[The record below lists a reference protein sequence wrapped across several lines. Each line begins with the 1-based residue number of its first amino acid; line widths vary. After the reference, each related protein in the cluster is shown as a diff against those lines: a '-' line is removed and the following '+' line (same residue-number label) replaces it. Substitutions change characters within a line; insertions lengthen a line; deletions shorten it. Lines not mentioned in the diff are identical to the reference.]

1 MEKNDRQL
9 NTGHHLGLADRLG
22 IIMANID
29 EHCYDHPASTD
40 DIKALIDDAM
50 KNLWD
55 AYQIAGANICE
66 YSGLRNV
73 EGYE

>member
-1 MEKNDRQL
+1 MEKNNNEVNSAHQL
-9 NTGHHLGLADRLG
+9 ELADRLS

-29 EHCYDHPASTD
+29 DYCYDHPASND
-40 DIKALIDDAM
+40 DIKNHIDEAM

-55 AYQIAGANICE
+55 AYQITGVNICE
-66 YSGLRNV
+66 YSGLRSV

>member
-1 MEKNDRQL
+1 MEKNDRQV
-9 NTGHHLGLADRLG
+9 NTGHHLELADRLS

-29 EHCYDHPASTD
+29 EHCYDHPAASD

-66 YSGLRNV
+66 YSGLRSV

>member
-1 MEKNDRQL
+1 MEKSDQQINP
-9 NTGHHLGLADRLG
+9 GHKLELADRLS

-29 EHCYDHPASTD
+29 EYCYDHPASND
-40 DIKALIDDAM
+40 DIKKHIDEAM

-55 AYQIAGANICE
+55 AYQITGVTICE
-66 YSGLRNV
+66 YSGLRSV

>member
-1 MEKNDRQL
+1 MKIFTYKE
-9 NTGHHLGLADRLG
+9 
-22 IIMANID
+22 IP
-29 EHCYDHPASTD
+29 Y

>member
-1 MEKNDRQL
+1 
-9 NTGHHLGLADRLG
+9 
-22 IIMANID
+22 
-29 EHCYDHPASTD
+29 
-40 DIKALIDDAM
+40 M